1 MTDKEIHQLI
11 EDSHSEDKAF
21 WHDQVRARVDE
32 AVALQQR
39 KRRRRTLFVRR
50 YVPLIA
56 VVLVVVCLSVVL
68 PLTLNAGE
76 GVIRFTIQDT
86 VSQESDITLKEFAL
100 QNNLPLL
107 CIDWYD
113 NAYERI
119 TKIFY
124 EKEHPSKLVYIF
136 EDITDN
142 ETGCK
147 VIYFVMKN
155 NVSVDIFDSY
165 DENQMEYTCSNGVK
179 VYCAIKMK
187 EIHARFEYKGYKYYL
202 NFTNCA
208 DEEFFHQTLES
219 MFVQ

>member
-11 EDSHSEDKAF
+11 EDSHSEDKTL

-39 KRRRRTLFVRR
+39 KRRRRTFFVRR

-68 PLTLNAGE
+68 PLTLQS
-76 GVIRFTIQDT
+76 QDHYIKYT
-86 VSQESDITLKEFAL
+86 NNDIVSQLSTETIKEFAHN
-100 QNNLPLL
+100 NNLPILYL
-107 CIDWYD
+107 DWYD
-113 NAYERI
+113 IAEDCST
-119 TKIFY
+119 TKVV
-124 EKEHPSKLVYIF
+124 EKNNPSNLIYL
-136 EDITDN
+136 T
-142 ETGCK
+142 ETMINGGYK
-147 VIYFVMKN
+147 VIYSVMKN
-155 NVSVDIFDSY
+155 NISVDSFDSY
-165 DENQMEYTCSNGVK
+165 EEDQTEYICSNGVK
-179 VYCAIKMK
+179 VYCSIKLT
-187 EIHARFEYKGYKYYL
+187 EIQANFEYNGYKYYL

>member
-11 EDSHSEDKAF
+11 EDSHSEDKAL

-68 PLTLNAGE
+68 PLTLRTGDD
-76 GVIRFTIQDT
+76 VVRFSNQET

-124 EKEHPSKLVYIF
+124 EKEHPSKLVYVC
-136 EDITDN
+136 ENVTDN
-142 ETGCK
+142 YTGYT
-147 VIYFVMKN
+147 VIYSVMQSN
-155 NVSVDIFDSY
+155 ISVDTFDSY
-165 DENQMEYTCSNGVK
+165 DVYTKEYVCSNGVK
-179 VYCAIKMK
+179 VKCTINLS
-187 EIHARFEYKGYKYYL
+187 EIFANFEYNGYKYYL
-202 NFTNCA
+202 DFRNCS
-208 DEEFFHQTLES
+208 DEEFFHQTLEN